1 MIKYCFKKTNYRH
14 IFIKQTMAHIRTR
27 IAETVNC
34 YCFHPSCSRSIFNP
48 KTCIVVKKDLTQVL
62 SGGLLC
68 EECKNELISK
78 PALEMKKE
86 ITGLMIPVANRHA
99 FKYLLSAKTDTRIEL
114 KQN

>member
-14 IFIKQTMAHIRTR
+14 IFINQTMAHIRTR

-34 YCFHPSCSRSIFNP
+34 YCFNPFCSRSIFNH

-62 SGGLLC
+62 SGGVLC
-68 EECKNELISK
+68 DYCKSELISK

-86 ITGLMIPVANRHA
+86 IAGSLVQFENSPE
-99 FKYLLSAKTDTRIEL
+99 FKYILSVKADTYTVV

>member
-1 MIKYCFKKTNYRH
+1 
-14 IFIKQTMAHIRTR
+14 MAHIRTR

-34 YCFHPSCSRSIFNP
+34 YCFNPSCSRSIFNHQ
-48 KTCIVVKKDLTQVL
+48 TCIVVKKELTQVL

-68 EECKNELISK
+68 EECKSELISK

-86 ITGLMIPVANRHA
+86 ITGLLVPFADRHA
-99 FKYLLSAKTDTRIEL
+99 FKYLSRAKADTRIVV